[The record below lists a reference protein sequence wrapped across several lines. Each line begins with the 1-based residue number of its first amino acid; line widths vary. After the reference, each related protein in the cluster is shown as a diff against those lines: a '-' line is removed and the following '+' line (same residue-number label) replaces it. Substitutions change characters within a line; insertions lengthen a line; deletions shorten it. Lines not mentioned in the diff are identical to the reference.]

1 MEIGMIG
8 LGRMGGNMVQR
19 LLNGGHRV
27 VTYDR
32 SAEAVTASQAQGAVA
47 SSSLE
52 NLVGQLSQPRAV
64 WIMLPD
70 GRPIEDTIE
79 NLIPILSAGDTI
91 LDGGNSNYKDSMR
104 RAETLAGHAI
114 DFMDVG
120 TSGGIWG
127 LAEGY
132 ALMIGG
138 KKHVYERL
146 EPIFQT
152 LAPSQDKGLSH
163 VGASGAGHFVKMIH
177 NGVEYGIMQA
187 YAEGFEIME
196 AKKEFN
202 LDLGQIAQ
210 GWRYGSVVRSWL
222 LDLAA
227 AALEED
233 PKLDNLEAYV
243 DDSGEGRWTVQ
254 ESIDLAVPAPVITLS
269 LQQRFR
275 SRQDGPFGAK
285 MLAALRNQFGGHA
298 VRPAPSKGSGQAQT
312 QAEGSKE

>member
-32 SAEAVTASQAQGAVA
+32 SAEAVAASQSQGAVGV
-47 SSSLE
+47 SSIKELVK
-52 NLVGQLSQPRAV
+52 NLTAPKAV
-64 WIMLPD
+64 WVMLPI
-70 GRPIEDTIE
+70 GQPTEDTI
-79 NLIPILSAGDTI
+79 NSLIPLLSAGDTV
-91 LDGGNSNYKDSMR
+91 LDGGNANYKDSMR
-104 RAETLAGHAI
+104 RAEKLAEHGI

-127 LAEGY
+127 LVEGY

-138 KKHVYERL
+138 KKEVFQRL

-152 LAPSQDKGLSH
+152 LAPSKDQGLSH
-163 VGASGAGHFVKMIH
+163 VGPAGAGHFVKMVH
-177 NGVEYGIMQA
+177 NGVEYGLMQA

-196 AKKEFN
+196 AKKEFD
-202 LDLGQIAQ
+202 LDLGQIAE

-227 AALEED
+227 AALVED
-233 PKLDNLEAYV
+233 PKLESLEAYV
-243 DDSGEGRWTVQ
+243 EDSGEGRWTVQ
-254 ESIDLAVPAPVITLS
+254 ESIDLAVPAPVITAS
-269 LQQRFR
+269 VQARFR
-275 SRQDGPFGAK
+275 SRQEGPFGAK

-298 VRPAPSKGSGQAQT
+298 VRRT
-312 QAEGSKE
+312 E